1 MMTRI
6 ETFVPI
12 VLSAVV
18 LLCAHS
24 CTADVPAATAA
35 VVVEYE
41 PTEFVPLTLR
51 PHGKQGFNLLP
62 PGELERTP
70 RDYVKVSATV
80 KATGDCSVELALV
93 DILNRE
99 HRSSVVKPTAGQET
113 DISVQIQ
120 QLDRPIAMLRTVRLY
135 AEGELVEVLGL
146 KFYCAVEKL
155 PEPDVTVAGPPDDTS
170 IQAALNFLGEAGGV
184 VYIPAGTYLI
194 NDQVTVPCDNVTI
207 YGDGDA
213 TIIKATWYQAK
224 PMFVLSEKKDV
235 RITRLLFR
243 GWPETGFRGYSEA
256 QHAEKPEDAG
266 RTDNVMTRAID
277 LVNCE
282 NIRVDHCVLELFG
295 HAGLIVRGKKAVCV
309 DHCFF
314 QKNFRY
320 GYGYGVVP
328 CATKECYI
336 EDNNFENHRHGVAG
350 GRNTMASYICRFN
363 RFVKDTKAVP
373 ETGWKQVTSHE
384 IDVHSGCGWLY
395 AHDNYVEMKNGMMS
409 SGACLRGNQGWVYR
423 NLFVNCNSGIYVCG
437 DSGDVWTWDNEFS
450 NCPNEQV
457 NKATGTVTFDTKPDN
472 FAEIAYPY
480 ALNRMGWWPGAEAGS
495 AQIVKSEIPF
505 PGPEQAQVLRLVGA
519 EE

>member
-1 MMTRI
+1 MMMRVGM
-6 ETFVPI
+6 FVPM

-24 CTADVPAATAA
+24 CTADGPPPAAAT
-35 VVVEYE
+35 VVEYE
-41 PTEFVPLTLR
+41 ATEFTPLALR
-51 PHGKQGFNLLP
+51 PHQKQGFNLLP

-70 RDYVKVSATV
+70 RDYVKVTATV
-80 KATGDCSVELALV
+80 KATGSCRVELALV

-99 HRSSVVKPTAGQET
+99 HRSEVVEPPTGQET
-113 DISVQIQ
+113 DISVDMA
-120 QLDRPIAMLRTVRLY
+120 QLAHPISMLRTVRLY
-135 AEGELVEVLGL
+135 AEGKPVEVLDL
-146 KFYCAVEKL
+146 RIYCAVEKL
-155 PEPDVTVAGPPDDTS
+155 PEPDVTVQGPLDDTS
-170 IQAALNFLGEAGGV
+170 IQAALDSLGEDGGV
-184 VYIPAGTYLI
+184 VYIPAGTYMI
-194 NDQVTVPCDNVTI
+194 NNQVTVPCDNLTM
-207 YGDGDA
+207 YGDGSE
-213 TIIKATWYQAK
+213 TILKATWYPAK
-224 PMFVLSEKKDV
+224 AMFVLTGRKDV

-243 GWPETGFRGYSEA
+243 GWPETEFRGYTNA
-256 QHAEKPEDAG
+256 KYVEKPEDVG
-266 RTDNVMTRAID
+266 RKDNVMARAID
-277 LVNCE
+277 LNDCE
-282 NIRVDHCVLELFG
+282 NVRVDHCTIELFG
-295 HAGLIVRGKKAVCV
+295 HAGIIVRGEKTVCF

-350 GRNTMASYICRFN
+350 GRNTMASYTCRFN

-384 IDVHSGCGWLY
+384 IDVHSGCSWLY

-423 NLFVNCNSGIYVCG
+423 NVFVNCNSAIYVCG
-437 DSGDVWTWDNEFS
+437 ESDDVWAWDNEFT

-457 NKATGTVTFDTKPDN
+457 NKATGTVNFDTKPDN

-480 ALNRMGWWPGAEAGS
+480 ALNRMGWWPGAEEGS
-495 AQIVKSEIPF
+495 AQIVNPELPF
-505 PGPEQAQVLRLVGA
+505 PGPEDAQVLRMVAA